1 MLNKILKKYILNNFF
16 NIELTSNELKMANDS
31 LEDKYIKAIQ
41 RTVIYLILS
50 ILPILFLDTAIL
62 TSVLIPITMVAGT
75 AWFSISLANIKQKFE
90 KFGLELTMNVFEA
103 FSISLG
109 LLFMLSI
116 FSFSSFL

>member
-1 MLNKILKKYILNNFF
+1 
-16 NIELTSNELKMANDS
+16 
-31 LEDKYIKAIQ
+31 
-41 RTVIYLILS
+41 
-50 ILPILFLDTAIL
+50 
-62 TSVLIPITMVAGT
+62 MVAGT